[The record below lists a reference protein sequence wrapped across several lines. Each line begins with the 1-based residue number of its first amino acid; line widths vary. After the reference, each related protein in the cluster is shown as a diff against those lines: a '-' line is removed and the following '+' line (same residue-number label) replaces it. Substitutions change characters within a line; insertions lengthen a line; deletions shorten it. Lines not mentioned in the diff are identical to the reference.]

1 MSLLADLGDCLSSG
15 STGIVGTD
23 IFLGRL
29 SDTPAAQI
37 AITEYGGFAPVH
49 AWNSGPGNAVLE
61 RPRVQLSSRAETYTA
76 AKSRIKEMEH
86 LLDGLRDRTINGTT
100 YHFVQAV
107 QPAFLLEY
115 DANNRPILAQN
126 FDVSKAWSTG

>member
-1 MSLLADLGDCLSSG
+1 MSLLVDLGDYLSSG
-15 STGIVGTD
+15 STGVVGTD

-29 SDTPAAQI
+29 SDTPAGQI
-37 AITEYGGFAPVH
+37 AIAEYGGFAPVH
-49 AWNSGPGNAVLE
+49 AWNSSPGNAVLE
-61 RPRVQLSSRAETYTA
+61 RPRVQLSSRAATYA
-76 AKSRIKEMEH
+76 VAKSRIKEMEH

-100 YHFVQAV
+100 YHFVSAI

-126 FDVSKAWSTG
+126 FDISKTWTTG